1 MKDIKIES
9 MYLYSYD
16 ECKEIKK
23 WYDEAY
29 ACYLKNSQMY
39 EEELKHAQE
48 NGMSVSL
55 MRRMG
60 RAARRYTKDNYEY
73 RQKNYLRDSYSKML
87 AYKKYLAE
95 QKGA

>member
-16 ECKEIKK
+16 ECKEINK
-23 WYDEAY
+23 WYDEVY
-29 ACYLKNSQMY
+29 AHLENEKMR
-39 EEELKHAQE
+39 EEEFKHAQE
-48 NGMSVSL
+48 NGMSVGL
-55 MRRMG
+55 MRRMS
-60 RAARRYTKDNYEY
+60 RVARRYTKDNYEY

-87 AYKKYLAE
+87 TYKKYLAE